1 MPADYQAVLN
11 SKEQHKRALMNLP
24 NVVGVGVGYR
34 TIAGQPT
41 DELSLKV
48 LVVRKLPRAAL
59 TVAAMVPK
67 RVDAVDTDVIEVG
80 ELRAQQT
87 PRDRWRPA
95 PPGISMGHYQ
105 ITTGTF
111 GSVVRD
117 RATGVRLILS
127 NNHVLANSNEASPG
141 DPILQPGT
149 ADGGTVQSDLIARL
163 ERFCPI
169 EFNSEPGTC
178 SLAGAYA
185 RLGNWLAKLA
195 GSQHRLEVWIYRP
208 QAVNLVDAAVARPLE
223 GDWISDEILSIGPVA
238 GVRSAALGMPVRKS
252 GRTTGLTTGEIIVLD
267 ATVSVSYGP
276 GRTASF
282 ENQIITTP
290 MSQGGDSGSLLVHG
304 TENQAVGLLFAGSSQ
319 STIHNPIQAVLD
331 CLEVD
336 L

>member
-1 MPADYQAVLN
+1 MPSDYQAVLQ
-11 SKEQHKRALMNLP
+11 SKEAHKDELMSLP

-41 DELSLKV
+41 GDLSLKV
-48 LVVRKLPRAAL
+48 LVVQKMPRAAL
-59 TVAAMVPK
+59 TVSAMVPK
-67 RVDAVDTDVIEVG
+67 RVDSVETDVVEVG

-95 PPGISMGHYQ
+95 PPGVSLGHYQ

-111 GSVVRD
+111 GAVVRD
-117 RATGVRLILS
+117 RASGIRLILS
-127 NNHVLANSNEASPG
+127 NNHVLANSNAASPG

-149 ADGGTVQSDLIARL
+149 ADGGTVQNDMLARL

-169 EFNSEPGTC
+169 DFNTEPGTC
-178 SLAGAYA
+178 GLANAYA
-185 RLGNWLAKLA
+185 RLGNWLAGLT
-195 GSQHRLEVWIYRP
+195 GSQHRLEVWITRP
-208 QAVNLVDAAVARPLE
+208 QAINLVDAAVARPLE
-223 GDWISDEILSIGPVA
+223 DDWISDEILSIGRVSGTAP
-238 GVRSAALGMPVRKS
+238 AALGMPVRKS
-252 GRTTGLTTGEIIVLD
+252 GRTTGYTSGEITVLE
-267 ATVSVSYGP
+267 ATVTVSYGP
-276 GRTASF
+276 GRAAMF

-304 TENQAVGLLFAGSSQ
+304 VENRAVGLLFAGSTQ

>member
-1 MPADYQAVLN
+1 MPADYQAVLH
-11 SKEQHKRALMNLP
+11 SKEQHKQDLMNLP

-34 TIAGQPT
+34 TIGGQKT

-48 LVVRKLPRAAL
+48 LVVHKLPRAAL
-59 TVAAMVPK
+59 TIAAMVPK
-67 RVDAVDTDVIEVG
+67 RVDSVETDVIEVG

-95 PPGISMGHYQ
+95 PPGVSMGHYQ

-111 GSVVRD
+111 GAVVRD
-117 RATGVRLILS
+117 RASGAQLILS

-149 ADGGTVQSDLIARL
+149 ADGGTVQNDLIARL

-169 EFNSEPGTC
+169 EFNTEPGTC
-178 SLAGAYA
+178 SLAGTYA

-195 GSQHRLEVWIYRP
+195 GSDHRLEVRVYRP

-223 GDWISDEILSIGPVA
+223 ADWISAEILGIGPVS
-238 GVRSAALGMPVRKS
+238 GTLPAALGMPVRKS

-267 ATVSVSYGP
+267 ATVTVNYGP
-276 GRTASF
+276 GRAASF

-290 MSQGGDSGSLLVHG
+290 MSQGGDSGSLLVHAA
-304 TENQAVGLLFAGSSQ
+304 ENKAVGLLYAGSSQ